1 MNRSDNMRADLISND
16 NGRLFLAKQADLN
29 NWHSQSIML
38 GGNHPIIGVVD
49 SRVYPNTRHGYMP
62 LRMTWKVKQVYNN
75 PVIPGL
81 DDYMYSKVEI

>member
-1 MNRSDNMRADLISND
+1 MNRNDNMRVDLISND

-29 NWHSQSIML
+29 NWQNSSIML
-38 GGNHPIIGVVD
+38 GGNYQIIGVEEMW
-49 SRVYPNTRHGYMP
+49 VYPNTRHGYVP

-81 DDYMYSKVEI
+81 DDYMYSEVEI